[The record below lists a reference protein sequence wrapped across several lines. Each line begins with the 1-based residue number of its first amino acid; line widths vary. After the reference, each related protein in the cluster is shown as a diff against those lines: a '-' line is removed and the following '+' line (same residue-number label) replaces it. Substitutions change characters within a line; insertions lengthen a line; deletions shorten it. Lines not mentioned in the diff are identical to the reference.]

1 MLEACLRHD
10 VRGSFLV
17 ETPKALANLFMRS
30 SQPWR
35 TNRSRALRSQLIAAE
50 ARLWSKLRNRQLG
63 GFKFARQAAIGA
75 YFADFVCR
83 ERKLIVEVDGAT
95 HGSDDE
101 IAADAARTATL
112 ERMGYR
118 VYRVTNDDVARN
130 LHGTLES
137 ILHELES

>member
-1 MLEACLRHD
+1 
-10 VRGSFLV
+10 
-17 ETPKALANLFMRS
+17 MRS

-35 TNRSRALRSQLIAAE
+35 TNRSRALRSHLTAAE
-50 ARLWSKLRNRQLG
+50 ARLWQKLRNRQLG
-63 GFKFARQAAIGA
+63 GFKFVRQASIGT

-95 HGSDDE
+95 HGNDDE
-101 IAADAARTATL
+101 IAADTERTAAL

-130 LHGTLES
+130 LDGALES
-137 ILHELES
+137 ILRELEKLG